1 MKIFS
6 SILALMFFSFA
17 FVQLNDPDP
26 VLWIIIYLSM
36 AAICIL
42 AIFNKYYKI
51 VMVILAVGYLI
62 YGIILFPGL
71 LEWLQ
76 TENKSL
82 LFDDIAK
89 MQHLYIEESREFLG
103 LVICL
108 AVLTVY
114 WFRSTNL
121 KSPVS

>member
-1 MKIFS
+1 
-6 SILALMFFSFA
+6 MFFSFA

-42 AIFNKYYKI
+42 AIFKKYYKI
-51 VMVILAVGYLI
+51 AMAVLAAGYLV
-62 YGIILFPGL
+62 YAVILFPGL
-71 LEWLQ
+71 VEWLQ
-76 TENKSL
+76 SKDKSL
-82 LFDDIAK
+82 LFDDLAK

-114 WFRSTNL
+114 WFRSTSL
-121 KSPVS
+121 KSPVI

>member
-1 MKIFS
+1 MKVVS

-42 AIFNKYYKI
+42 AIFKKYYKI
-51 VMVILAVGYLI
+51 VMAVLAAGYLV
-62 YGIILFPGL
+62 YAVILFPGL
-71 LEWLQ
+71 VEWLQ
-76 TENKSL
+76 SKDKSL
-82 LFDDIAK
+82 LFDDLAK

-103 LVICL
+103 LIICL

-114 WFRSTNL
+114 WFRSTNS
-121 KSPVS
+121 KSPAS

>member
-42 AIFNKYYKI
+42 ATFNKYYKI

-114 WFRSTNL
+114 WFRSTNS
-121 KSPVS
+121 KSLEI

>member
-1 MKIFS
+1 
-6 SILALMFFSFA
+6 
-17 FVQLNDPDP
+17 
-26 VLWIIIYLSM
+26 M

-42 AIFNKYYKI
+42 ATFNKYYKI

-114 WFRSTNL
+114 WFRSTNS
-121 KSPVS
+121 KSLEI

>member
-1 MKIFS
+1 MKIAS
-6 SILALMFFSFA
+6 AILALMFFSFA

-42 AIFNKYYKI
+42 AIFKKYYKI
-51 VMVILAVGYLI
+51 VMAILAAGYLL
-62 YGIILFPGL
+62 YAVILFPGL
-71 LEWLQ
+71 IEWLQ
-76 TENKSL
+76 SKDKSL
-82 LFDDIAK
+82 LFDDLAK

-114 WFRSTNL
+114 WFRSTNQ
-121 KSPVS
+121 KV

>member
-1 MKIFS
+1 MKVVS

-42 AIFNKYYKI
+42 AIFKKYYKI
-51 VMVILAVGYLI
+51 VMAVLAAGCFI
-62 YGIILFPGL
+62 YAVILFPGL
-71 LEWLQ
+71 VEWLQ

-89 MQHLYIEESREFLG
+89 MQHIYIEESREFLG
-103 LVICL
+103 LIICL
-108 AVLTVY
+108 AVLAVY
-114 WFRSTNL
+114 WFRSTNS
-121 KSPVS
+121 KSL

>member
-51 VMVILAVGYLI
+51 VMAILAVGYLI
-62 YGIILFPGL
+62 YAVILFPGL
-71 LEWLQ
+71 VEWLQ

-89 MQHLYIEESREFLG
+89 MQHIYIEESREFLG
-103 LVICL
+103 LIICL
-108 AVLTVY
+108 AVLAVY
-114 WFRSTNL
+114 WFRSTNS
-121 KSPVS
+121 KSL

>member
-1 MKIFS
+1 MKVVS

-42 AIFNKYYKI
+42 AIFKKYSKI
-51 VMVILAVGYLI
+51 VMAVLAAGYLV
-62 YGIILFPGL
+62 YAVILFPGL
-71 LEWLQ
+71 VEWLQ
-76 TENKSL
+76 SKDKSL
-82 LFDDIAK
+82 LFDDLAK
-89 MQHLYIEESREFLG
+89 MQHLYLEESREFLG
-103 LVICL
+103 LIICL

-114 WFRSTNL
+114 WLRSTNS

>member
-51 VMVILAVGYLI
+51 VMAILAVGYLI
-62 YGIILFPGL
+62 YAVILFPGL
-71 LEWLQ
+71 VEWLQ

-114 WFRSTNL
+114 WFRSTNS
-121 KSPVS
+121 KSLEI